1 MHWLDSSKVSLSHPL
16 EFFLRLSNQCFTAK
30 ETAEIFFI
38 NPKPKGGRVMKVSNA
53 VKLCLEYHKSHS
65 KENTVRAYRMIL
77 TQLYEEFGAENL
89 EDITT
94 ERILS
99 FLNRI
104 TEGKKRQTKQTRYS
118 HLLAF
123 FNFIK
128 NHINPDF
135 KNPCDIPMLKKLFR
149 ARPSYHWN
157 IIEKE
162 TVDEVIFR
170 TSKPRNRLMLELMA
184 RGGMRISEVLKLT
197 PSDIH
202 ERRLTLKE
210 PKSGR
215 EQEFIFIPQRLADR
229 LKDYIREKDIQSH
242 QHIFPICYEAAREMV
257 AKAGSVVGIHLRPH
271 DLRRHA
277 ATYASR
283 SGVPIEIFSKVIL
296 RHSNLSTTERYL
308 GKISDVEAMKWID
321 TLYA

>member
-1 MHWLDSSKVSLSHPL
+1 MKLSQEAKL
-16 EFFLRLSNQCFTAK
+16 FLA
-30 ETAEIFFI
+30 
-38 NPKPKGGRVMKVSNA
+38 
-53 VKLCLEYHKSHS
+53 YHTSHS
-65 KENTVRAYRMIL
+65 KENSVRAYTLIL
-77 TQLYEEFGAENL
+77 TQLLEEFGGENL
-89 EDITT
+89 EEITT

-99 FLNRI
+99 FLSRI
-104 TEGKKRQTKQTRYS
+104 TERKKPQTKRTRYA
-118 HLLAF
+118 HVLAF

-128 NHINPDF
+128 NNLDPDF
-135 KNPCDIPMLKKLFR
+135 RNPCDTPMLKKLFR
-149 ARPSYHWN
+149 AKRTFHWD

-162 TVDEVIFR
+162 TIDEIIFR

-197 PSDIH
+197 PSDIND
-202 ERRLTLKE
+202 RRLTLRD

-215 EQEFIFIPQRLADR
+215 EMEFIFIPQRLADR
-229 LKDYIREKDIQSH
+229 LKDYIRDKGMQP
-242 QHIFPICYEAAREMV
+242 QQRIFPICYEAAREMV
-257 AKAGSVVGIHLRPH
+257 AKAGSMVGIHLRPH

-283 SGVPIEIFSKVIL
+283 SGVPIEIISKIIL

-321 TLYA
+321 NLYA

>member
-1 MHWLDSSKVSLSHPL
+1 
-16 EFFLRLSNQCFTAK
+16 
-30 ETAEIFFI
+30 
-38 NPKPKGGRVMKVSNA
+38 MKVSEA
-53 VKLCLEYHKSHS
+53 AKLWIKYHKCHS
-65 KENTVRAYRMIL
+65 KENSIRAYLLVL
-77 TQLYEEFGAENL
+77 TKFCDEFGSDDLKE
-89 EDITT
+89 ITT
-94 ERILS
+94 ERALS
-99 FLNRI
+99 FLNRV
-104 TEGKKRQTKQTRYS
+104 TEGKKQQTKKTRYS

-128 NHINPDF
+128 NHIDQDF
-135 KNPCDIPMLKKLFR
+135 RNPCDTPMLKKLFR
-149 ARPSYHWN
+149 AKPSYNWD

-162 TVDEVIFR
+162 TVDEIIFR

-184 RGGMRISEVLKLT
+184 RGGMRIGEVLKLT
-197 PSDIH
+197 PADIY
-202 ERRLTLKE
+202 ERRLTLKD

-229 LKDYIREKDIQSH
+229 LKDYVRQKDIQSH
-242 QHIFPICYEAAREMV
+242 ERIFPICYEVAREMV
-257 AKAGSVVGIHLRPH
+257 AKAGEVVGIHLRPH

-283 SGVPIEIFSKVIL
+283 SGVPIEIVSKIIL

>member
-1 MHWLDSSKVSLSHPL
+1 MQVSKA
-16 EFFLRLSNQCFTAK
+16 AK
-30 ETAEIFFI
+30 
-38 NPKPKGGRVMKVSNA
+38 
-53 VKLCLEYHKSHS
+53 LWLEYHKSHS
-65 KENTVRAYRMIL
+65 KENSIRSYKLVL
-77 TQLYEEFGAENL
+77 SKFCEEFGSENL

-94 ERILS
+94 EKVLS

-104 TEGKKRQTKQTRYS
+104 TEGRKRQTKRSRYS
-118 HLLAF
+118 QLLAF
-123 FNFIK
+123 FNFVK
-128 NHINPDF
+128 NNLDQEF
-135 KNPCDIPMLKKLFR
+135 RNPCDTPMLKKLFR
-149 ARPSYHWN
+149 ARPSFHWN

-162 TVDEVIFR
+162 TVDEIIFR
-170 TSKPRNRLMLELMA
+170 TSKPRNRLILELMA

-197 PSDIH
+197 PSDIN

-229 LKDYIREKDIQSH
+229 LKDFIREKGIKPH
-242 QHIFPICYEAAREMV
+242 KRIFPICYEAAREMV
-257 AKAGSVVGIHLRPH
+257 AKAGSVVGIHFRPH

-283 SGVPIEIFSKVIL
+283 SGVPIEIVSKVIL

-321 TLYA
+321 NLYA

>member
-1 MHWLDSSKVSLSHPL
+1 
-16 EFFLRLSNQCFTAK
+16 
-30 ETAEIFFI
+30 
-38 NPKPKGGRVMKVSNA
+38 MKVSEA
-53 VKLCLEYHKSHS
+53 AKLWLEYHKCHS
-65 KENTVRAYRMIL
+65 KENSIRAYKLVL
-77 TQLYEEFGAENL
+77 TKFCDEFGRDDLKE
-89 EDITT
+89 ITT
-94 ERILS
+94 EKALS
-99 FLNRI
+99 FLNRV
-104 TEGKKRQTKQTRYS
+104 TEGKKKQTKKTRYS

-128 NHINPDF
+128 NHIDQDF
-135 KNPCDIPMLKKLFR
+135 RNPCDTPMLKKLFR
-149 ARPSYHWN
+149 AKPSYIWD

-162 TVDEVIFR
+162 TVDEIIFR

-184 RGGMRISEVLKLT
+184 RGGMRIGEVLKLT
-197 PSDIH
+197 PADIY
-202 ERRLTLKE
+202 ERRLTLKD

-229 LKDYIREKDIQSH
+229 LKDYVRQKDIQSH
-242 QHIFPICYEAAREMV
+242 ERIFPICYEVAREMV
-257 AKAGSVVGIHLRPH
+257 AKAGGVVGIHLRPH

-283 SGVPIEIFSKVIL
+283 SGVPIEIVSKIIL

>member
-1 MHWLDSSKVSLSHPL
+1 
-16 EFFLRLSNQCFTAK
+16 
-30 ETAEIFFI
+30 
-38 NPKPKGGRVMKVSNA
+38 MKVSKA
-53 VKLCLEYHKSHS
+53 AKLCLEYHKSHP
-65 KENTVRAYRMIL
+65 KENTVRAYMTIL
-77 TQLYEEFGAENL
+77 AQLCEEFGSENL

-104 TEGKKRQTKQTRYS
+104 TDGKKQQTKQTRYS
-118 HLLAF
+118 LLLAF

-128 NHINPDF
+128 NHFDPDF
-135 KNPCDIPMLKKLFR
+135 KNPCDIPMLKKLFK
-149 ARPSYHWN
+149 AKPSYHWN

-170 TSKPRNRLMLELMA
+170 TSKPRNRLILELMA

-202 ERRLTLKE
+202 DRRLNLRE

-229 LKDYIREKDIQSH
+229 LKDYIRKNGIQAH
-242 QHIFPICYEAAREMV
+242 QRIFPICYEAAKEMV
-257 AKAGSVVGIHLRPH
+257 AKAGNVAGIHLRPH

-283 SGVPIEIFSKVIL
+283 SGVPIEIVSKVIL

-308 GKISDVEAMKWID
+308 GKISEVEALKWID

>member
-1 MHWLDSSKVSLSHPL
+1 MQVS
-16 EFFLRLSNQCFTAK
+16 EAAK
-30 ETAEIFFI
+30 
-38 NPKPKGGRVMKVSNA
+38 
-53 VKLCLEYHKSHS
+53 LWLEYHKSHS
-65 KENTVRAYRMIL
+65 KENSIRAYRLVL
-77 TQLYEEFGAENL
+77 TQLCEEFGAENL

-94 ERILS
+94 ERALS

-104 TEGKKRQTKQTRYS
+104 TEGRKRQTRKTRYS

-128 NHINPDF
+128 NNIDPDF
-135 KNPCDIPMLKKLFR
+135 RNPCDTPMLKKLFR

-162 TVDEVIFR
+162 TVDEIIFR
-170 TSKPRNRLMLELMA
+170 TSNQRNRLILELMA
-184 RGGMRISEVLKLT
+184 RGGMRISEVLQLT
-197 PSDIH
+197 PSDIN
-202 ERRLTLKE
+202 ERRLTLRD

-229 LKDYIREKDIQSH
+229 LKDYVRENGIQPH
-242 QHIFPICYEAAREMV
+242 QRIFPICYEAAREMV

-283 SGVPIEIFSKVIL
+283 SGVPIEIVSKVIL

-321 TLYA
+321 NLYG

>member
-1 MHWLDSSKVSLSHPL
+1 MKIS
-16 EFFLRLSNQCFTAK
+16 EAARLW
-30 ETAEIFFI
+30 
-38 NPKPKGGRVMKVSNA
+38 
-53 VKLCLEYHKSHS
+53 LEYHKCHS
-65 KENTVRAYRMIL
+65 KENSIRAYKLVL
-77 TQLYEEFGAENL
+77 TKFKNEFGNENM
-89 EDITT
+89 EEITT
-94 ERILS
+94 EKVLS
-99 FLNRI
+99 FLNRV
-104 TEGKKRQTKQTRYS
+104 TEGKKPQTKKTRYS

-128 NHINPDF
+128 NHIDQDLR
-135 KNPCDIPMLKKLFR
+135 NPCDTPMLKKLFR
-149 ARPSYHWN
+149 AKPSYNWN

-162 TVDEVIFR
+162 TVDEIIFR

-197 PSDIH
+197 PSDFQ

-215 EQEFIFIPQRLADR
+215 EQEFIFIPQRIADR
-229 LKDYIREKDIQSH
+229 LKSYIWEKDIQPH
-242 QHIFPICYEAAREMV
+242 ERIFSICYETAREMV
-257 AKAGSVVGIHLRPH
+257 ANSGAIVGIHLRPH
-271 DLRRHA
+271 DLRRHS

-283 SGVPIEIFSKVIL
+283 SGVPIEIVSKVIL